1 MRRRYARRAAA
12 AYIQWIVV
20 ASLIAMALFV
30 GVQLVGNGTN
40 TKMGETATDL
50 ADPAKLTK
58 RFGS

>member
-1 MRRRYARRAAA
+1 MRRCYARRAATT
-12 AYIQWIVV
+12 YIQWIVV

-40 TKMGETATDL
+40 TKMGQTATDL
-50 ADPAKLTK
+50 TDPAKLTK